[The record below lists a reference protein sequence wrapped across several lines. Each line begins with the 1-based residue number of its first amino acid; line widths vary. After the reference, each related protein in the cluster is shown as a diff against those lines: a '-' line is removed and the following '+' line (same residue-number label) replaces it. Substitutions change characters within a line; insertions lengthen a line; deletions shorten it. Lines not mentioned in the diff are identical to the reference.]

1 MEMDRRREE
10 APDAG
15 AEERAAQRL
24 GVNDAPQD
32 DGPET
37 RPSADPTGDGGPAAD
52 PPARTPGQA

>member
-1 MEMDRRREE
+1 MDSEREREGEPEM
-10 APDAG
+10 G
-15 AEERAAQRL
+15 AEERAAKRL

-37 RPSADPTGDGGPAAD
+37 RPSADPTGGGGPPAD